1 MNTAFSRKDPRLGAV
16 LVFSTILHAAF
27 YFMLSLSCFNLQPIA
42 PEQVCYVDVVNLP
55 VANPRAGSPAATG
68 AVPAPPPAVE
78 PQEMKLPAPSAKQ
91 SVVPKQESAVKP
103 AKPAPQE
110 SASEFEDRIAKLAR
124 DTEER
129 RQAAALAALRQ
140 KVTNGAGRAG
150 MPSGTGTEAGSDYAS
165 YIQSRLY
172 DAFKLPPNLAAK
184 DPQVLVLLTIT
195 KAGKVAEYRIE
206 RSTGGKA
213 FEDAVARAIV
223 NAERT
228 FRPPPN
234 SQNFTQRFVFTSGS
248 VGTK

>member
-1 MNTAFSRKDPRLGAV
+1 MNTAFARKDPRLGAI

-27 YFMLSLSCFNLQPIA
+27 YFTLSLSSFNLHPIA
-42 PEQVCYVDVVNLP
+42 PEQVCYVDVVTLP
-55 VANPRAGSPAATG
+55 VANPRAGNPAATG
-68 AVPAPPPAVE
+68 AAPAPPPAVA
-78 PQEMKLPAPSAKQ
+78 PQEMKLPAPTAKQ
-91 SVVPKQESAVKP
+91 SAVPKQERA
-103 AKPAPQE
+103 AKPAPAVPQE
-110 SASEFEDRIAKLAR
+110 SASEFEDRIARLAR

-140 KVTNGAGRAG
+140 RIANGAGPAG
-150 MPSGTGTEAGSDYAS
+150 IPAGTGSEAGSDYAG
-165 YIQSRLY
+165 YIQSRLF

-195 KAGKVAEYRIE
+195 KAGKVAEFSIE

-213 FEDAVARAIV
+213 FEDAVARAVV

-234 SQNFTQRFVFTSGS
+234 GRQFTQRFVFTSGS

>member
-1 MNTAFSRKDPRLGAV
+1 MNAIFARKDPRLGTV

-27 YFMLSLSCFNLQPIA
+27 YALLSLSCFSLHPIN

-55 VANPRAGSPAATG
+55 VANPRAGSPAAAG
-68 AVPAPPPAVE
+68 PAAAPPPAIV
-78 PQEMKLPAPSAKQ
+78 PQEMKLPAPAAKQ
-91 SVVPKQESAVKP
+91 SAPKLERAAKPALPSRQESAN
-103 AKPAPQE
+103 
-110 SASEFEDRIAKLAR
+110 EFEERLAR
-124 DTEER
+124 LQRATEES
-129 RQAAALAALRQ
+129 RQAAALDALRQ
-140 KVTNGAGRAG
+140 RVANGSGRAG

-184 DPQVLVLLTIT
+184 DPQVHILLTI
-195 KAGKVAEYRIE
+195 GKTGKLVEYRIE

-213 FEDAVARAIV
+213 FEDAVARAIA

-234 SQNFTQRFVFTSGS
+234 NQIFTQRFVFTSGS
-248 VGTK
+248 VGTR